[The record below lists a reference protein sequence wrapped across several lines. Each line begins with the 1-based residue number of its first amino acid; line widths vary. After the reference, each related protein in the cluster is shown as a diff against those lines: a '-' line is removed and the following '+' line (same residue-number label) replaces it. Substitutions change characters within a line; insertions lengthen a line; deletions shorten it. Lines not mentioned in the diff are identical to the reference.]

1 MPTPPDHEVEAHHHG
16 LRSPI
21 AAIAGLAAAALQ
33 RRDLDPDVLTQLEA
47 IKHLADDALDE
58 LERRDPS

>member
-1 MPTPPDHEVEAHHHG
+1 MTWPTDEVEAHQHG

-33 RRDLDPDVLTQLEA
+33 RHDLDDDLLTQLHA
-47 IKHLADDALDE
+47 IKNLADDALQA
-58 LERRDPS
+58 LEHDGPA